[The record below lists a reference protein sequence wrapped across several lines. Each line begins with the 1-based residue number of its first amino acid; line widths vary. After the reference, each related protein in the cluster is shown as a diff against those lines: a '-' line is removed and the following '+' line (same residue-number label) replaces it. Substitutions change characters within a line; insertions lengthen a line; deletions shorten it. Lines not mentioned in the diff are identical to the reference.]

1 MVVTSSDFCVAIII
15 IATSTTL
22 QVVELVSIQ
31 VLEQMVVTSSSCA
44 AVSGLMSTLSGRP

>member
-1 MVVTSSDFCVAIII
+1 MILPGLTSALLLAS
-15 IATSTTL
+15 ATTTTL

-31 VLEQMVVTSSSCA
+31 VLEQMGVTSSSCA